1 MEACLQYCLLN
12 IMEGRIVNVARTSH
26 LLGLTIA
33 HLCQLEAVVT
43 SPLTGAFQ
51 PYELLGKFIGSPVI
65 GNWTLDVRGLIHQ
78 HMTLLQTILM
88 TDACVI
94 TGLFSQVSTSP
105 LSDSE
110 GKLLDWTLDLSM
122 QPCRLMDEGEMQWE
136 RVEVTG
142 DEIPSPRVWHTAIAL
157 EESIFVIGG
166 CRRLWDRNF
175 SKAEQH
181 VSIGHQ
187 DIIMGQASRGR

>member
-1 MEACLQYCLLN
+1 M
-12 IMEGRIVNVARTSH
+12 R
-26 LLGLTIA
+26 
-33 HLCQLEAVVT
+33 
-43 SPLTGAFQ
+43 
-51 PYELLGKFIGSPVI
+51 
-65 GNWTLDVRGLIHQ
+65 
-78 HMTLLQTILM
+78 
-88 TDACVI
+88 VI